1 MGKGR
6 ERIEK
11 GIGKGWERD
20 GKGMGKGLRRN
31 RKGLGKGEESEWK
44 SRGMGKESGGNTVRK
59 AMPARRK
66 CGFRDEKTTKKRLD
80 LDVL

>member
-1 MGKGR
+1 MLKTR
-6 ERIEK
+6 ERERRGKRVRKGLERDWK
-11 GIGKGWERD
+11 GIGKGWGRV
-20 GKGMGKGLRRN
+20 
-31 RKGLGKGEESEWK
+31 GKGEESEWK

>member
-1 MGKGR
+1 LGR
-6 ERIEK
+6 
-11 GIGKGWERD
+11 GWE
-20 GKGMGKGLRRN
+20 GV
-31 RKGLGKGEESEWK
+31 GKGEESEWK

-59 AMPARRK
+59 AMPHGRK